1 MLFHVSLLKV
11 FKSGIHI
18 KKRTIILKL
27 YFIQNEKIMSFFY
40 LNFII

>member
-1 MLFHVSLLKV
+1 MGLKKNYLIKV
-11 FKSGIHI
+11 ETCI
-18 KKRTIILKL
+18 KKQTIILKL